1 MFPVQK
7 GYMQA
12 LIGAI
17 ALCLSISLVVAPSTA
32 GDMSKIFIIKVPVAQ
47 KITVNKKEL
56 DCMAS
61 NIYFEAATQSRVG
74 KIAVAQ
80 VTMNRVRSPKFPNS
94 VCEVV
99 YQGPQNPK
107 NSRLCQFSWFCDG
120 KPDVIRSKRMW
131 RECVYVAKYVILGGV
146 PDITHQSTHYHAKY
160 VNPWWAKK
168 MRLTVSLGDH
178 IFYRQDEYV
187 Q

>member
-1 MFPVQK
+1 
-7 GYMQA
+7 MQV

-17 ALCLSISLVVAPSTA
+17 ALCLSFSLVVAPSTA

>member
-1 MFPVQK
+1 MSLVKK

-12 LIGAI
+12 FLGAI
-17 ALCLSISLVVAPSTA
+17 ALCLSFSLVVAPSTA
-32 GDMSKIFIIKVPVAQ
+32 GDMTNVIVIKVPV
-47 KITVNKKEL
+47 TREVLVDKKEL

-61 NIYFEAATQSRVG
+61 NIYFEASTQSRVG

-80 VTMNRVRSPKFPNS
+80 VTMNRVRSPLFPNS

-107 NSRLCQFSWFCDG
+107 NKKLCQFSWFCDG
-120 KPDVIRSKRMW
+120 KPDTIRSKRVW
-131 RECVYVAKYVILGGV
+131 RECVYIAKYVILGGV
-146 PDITHQSTHYHAKY
+146 PDITLQSTHYHANY

-168 MRLTVSLGDH
+168 MELTVSLGDH
-178 IFYRQDEYV
+178 IFYR
-187 Q
+187 